1 MRRKTL
7 EVQVLNV
14 FSSLALFS
22 SLAIWSA
29 LALGCADTSGGEP
42 RVRVIPNKA
51 EPAAVLGGIPP
62 DKQAE
67 IQLVLQQRDTQ
78 TLKCYQDVL
87 NEKHDRAFQGTVQ
100 VLITIEPSGHAS
112 QVKVVGGTLT
122 DETVQDCLV
131 QTLKEFEFPQL
142 AQSGDVQYEY
152 RFRPAY

>member
-1 MRRKTL
+1 MDARRL
-7 EVQVLNV
+7 V
-14 FSSLALFS
+14 FR
-22 SLAIWSA
+22 
-29 LALGCADTSGGEP
+29 LALGVLVVLPACASSSGQQSNEPEYNIVRPNDTAPVTSG
-42 RVRVIPNKA
+42 V
-51 EPAAVLGGIPP
+51 PP
-62 DKQAE
+62 DKE
-67 IQLVLQQRDTQ
+67 NEVKLLLQQREPSAR
-78 TLKCYQDVL
+78 KCYQDVL

-112 QVKVVGGTLT
+112 AVKVVGGTLT

>member
-1 MRRKTL
+1 MDARR
-7 EVQVLNV
+7 
-14 FSSLALFS
+14 LF
-22 SLAIWSA
+22 AT
-29 LALGCADTSGGEP
+29 LALGLLVGSACASSSGQQSNEP
-42 RVRVIPNKA
+42 QYNIVRPNDNA
-51 EPAAVLGGIPP
+51 PVTGGVPP
-62 DKQAE
+62 DKE
-67 IQLVLQQRDTQ
+67 NEVKLLLQQREPSAR
-78 TLKCYQDVL
+78 KCYQDVL

-112 QVKVVGGTLT
+112 SVKVVGGTLT